1 MRLKKTRI
9 KESNMVKRCQDLLEI
24 ARLVSWCMNRNYLI
38 KTCLYHVSQRL
49 KKKARCVLIE
59 GDELKPYCW
68 RRYDCAT
75 EQVPVPTESIIWS
88 VLEKGV
94 PVNLTD
100 THEPSG
106 KVKIEAI
113 IPLWYV
119 DQLTQ
124 EEKRVGALIVETGK
138 KGTPISS
145 EDFDYLKAVGE
156 LIGAAVGKAELA
168 EQLIELYRTR
178 EAMVR
183 ETAHLFRNRI
193 TAIGGFS
200 QRIARLAKDQGLA
213 KEARILYNEIQSL
226 ESHVERFEKYVDI

>member
-1 MRLKKTRI
+1 M
-9 KESNMVKRCQDLLEI
+9 
-24 ARLVSWCMNRNYLI
+24 
-38 KTCLYHVSQRL
+38 
-49 KKKARCVLIE
+49 
-59 GDELKPYCW
+59 
-68 RRYDCAT
+68 
-75 EQVPVPTESIIWS
+75 
-88 VLEKGV
+88 
-94 PVNLTD
+94 
-100 THEPSG
+100 
-106 KVKIEAI
+106 
-113 IPLWYV
+113 
-119 DQLTQ
+119 
-124 EEKRVGALIVETGK
+124 GALIVETGK